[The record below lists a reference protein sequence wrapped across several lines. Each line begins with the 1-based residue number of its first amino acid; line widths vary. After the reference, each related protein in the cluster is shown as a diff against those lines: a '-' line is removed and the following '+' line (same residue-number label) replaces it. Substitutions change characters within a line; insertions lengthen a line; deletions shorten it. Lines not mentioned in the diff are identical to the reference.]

1 MKEGVEQISLSHGQS
16 FRLLFWKQ
24 SLSEVEVVHGARRVE
39 KIRGEGAH
47 WHYHRAMELTL
58 FHSGNGTRFVGD
70 HIGAFSPGDLVLLGE
85 RLPHCWHAS
94 AESSGCSVQW
104 DFSAGHPIW
113 ALPEAG
119 ALASLRSWAALGRR
133 IVGKTAEQVGAIFSQ
148 MLEVSALERLGLLFQ
163 IFARLQAMP
172 EEDAQTLSGKTF
184 ELTSASTHQ
193 DSMAEAVL
201 YLVSHFREEVRLEDL
216 LKRVGM
222 SKTTFSRQFRLH
234 AGRTFQ
240 EFLLSLRLQAALG
253 ELLHSRNPITEIAM
267 RSGFSH
273 IAFFNRAFRAAYGRS
288 PSQMR
293 KNPEACAAV
302 QSHVS

>member
-1 MKEGVEQISLSHGQS
+1 
-16 FRLLFWKQ
+16 
-24 SLSEVEVVHGARRVE
+24 
-39 KIRGEGAH
+39 
-47 WHYHRAMELTL
+47 MELTL
-58 FHSGNGTRFVGD
+58 FHSGSGTRFVGD
-70 HIGAFSPGDLVLLGE
+70 HIGAFTSGDLVLLGE

-94 AESSGCSVQW
+94 GDSSGYSVQW

-113 ALPEAG
+113 GLPEAA
-119 ALASLRSWAALGRR
+119 ALASLRTRASLGRW
-133 IVGKTAEQVGAIFSQ
+133 IVGNTAEQVRGILSQ
-148 MLEVSALERLGLLFQ
+148 MIEAPALERLGLLFQ
-163 IFARLQAMP
+163 IFARLQAMS
-172 EEDAQTLSGKTF
+172 EEDAPTLSGRTF

-253 ELLHSRNPITEIAM
+253 ELLHSRDPITEIAM

-273 IAFFNRAFRAAYGRS
+273 IAFFNRAFRGAYGCS

-293 KNPEACAAV
+293 KNPEAYAAG
-302 QSHVS
+302 QILAG